1 MINSS
6 LEAQEKVEALII
18 YKFLVLYNDFEN
30 CVRDVFSKEWNSMD
44 SAIKIELLI
53 MWDFLDVR
61 QNI

>member
-30 CVRDVFSKEWNSMD
+30 CVRDVFQKNGIVW
-44 SAIKIELLI
+44 IVL
-53 MWDFLDVR
+53 
-61 QNI
+61 